1 MLIFD
6 IKRYAI
12 NDGPGIRTTIFMK
25 GCPLRC
31 VWCHNPES
39 WLPEPEVLFKQSKC
53 IGCNT
58 CGLYPDRLPPKREP
72 APTLD
77 SKLSTDSKLYTLN
90 SPLDAKRR
98 FRSETEKELIS
109 DRCPAKALE
118 MCGRE
123 WTMDELMAEIEK
135 ERDVMEDSGGGVTLC
150 GGEPLMQPQAALAVL
165 KELGRRGLHR
175 TVDTSLY
182 ASRETVKAIAE
193 ETDLFLVDLKH
204 MDSNR
209 HRVLTGVPN
218 EPILENARL
227 LMELGANIWF
237 RLPLI
242 EGINDDEENIE
253 ATASFIASLNSKL
266 STLNSKPSTLN
277 SKLSTLNS
285 IIHLLPYHDVGK
297 DKHRRRGTEYN
308 PEGLLMQA
316 PSDETLD
323 RCRQQF
329 ERHGISVVVGG

>member
-1 MLIFD
+1 
-6 IKRYAI
+6 
-12 NDGPGIRTTIFMK
+12 
-25 GCPLRC
+25 
-31 VWCHNPES
+31 
-39 WLPEPEVLFKQSKC
+39 
-53 IGCNT
+53 
-58 CGLYPDRLPPKREP
+58 
-72 APTLD
+72 
-77 SKLSTDSKLYTLN
+77 
-90 SPLDAKRR
+90 
-98 FRSETEKELIS
+98 
-109 DRCPAKALE
+109 
-118 MCGRE
+118 
-123 WTMDELMAEIEK
+123 MDELMAEIEK

-209 HRVLTGVPN
+209 HRELTGVPN

-253 ATASFIASLNSKL
+253 ATASFLASLNANP
-266 STLNSKPSTLN
+266 STLNSKPSTL
-277 SKLSTLNS
+277 KS

>member
-1 MLIFD
+1 MDNTEDSLSSACIFD

-39 WLPEPEVLFKQSKC
+39 WLPDPEVLFKQSKC

-58 CGLYPDRLPPKREP
+58 CGLYPDRLPPRKP
-72 APTLD
+72 TPTLD

-90 SPLDAKRR
+90 S
-98 FRSETEKELIS
+98 
-109 DRCPAKALE
+109 
-118 MCGRE
+118 
-123 WTMDELMAEIEK
+123 
-135 ERDVMEDSGGGVTLC
+135 
-150 GGEPLMQPQAALAVL
+150 
-165 KELGRRGLHR
+165 
-175 TVDTSLY
+175 
-182 ASRETVKAIAE
+182 
-193 ETDLFLVDLKH
+193 
-204 MDSNR
+204 
-209 HRVLTGVPN
+209 
-218 EPILENARL
+218 
-227 LMELGANIWF
+227 
-237 RLPLI
+237 
-242 EGINDDEENIE
+242 
-253 ATASFIASLNSKL
+253 
-266 STLNSKPSTLN
+266 KP
-277 SKLSTLNS
+277 STLNS

>member
-58 CGLYPDRLPPKREP
+58 CGLYPDRLPPRKP

-90 SPLDAKRR
+90 SQ
-98 FRSETEKELIS
+98 LIS

-123 WTMDELMAEIEK
+123 WTMDELMEEVEK

-150 GGEPLMQPQAALAVL
+150 GGEPLMHPQEALAVL

-209 HRVLTGVPN
+209 HRELTGVPN

-242 EGINDDEENIE
+242 EGINDSEENIE
-253 ATASFIASLNSKL
+253 ATASFIASLNAKL
-266 STLNSKPSTLN
+266 STLN

-285 IIHLLPYHDVGK
+285 TIHLLPYHDVGK

>member
-58 CGLYPDRLPPKREP
+58 CGLYPDRLPPRKP

-90 SPLDAKRR
+90 SQ
-98 FRSETEKELIS
+98 LIS

-123 WTMDELMAEIEK
+123 WTMDELMAEVEK

-209 HRVLTGVPN
+209 HRELTGVPN
-218 EPILENARL
+218 ELILENARL

-253 ATASFIASLNSKL
+253 ATASFISSLNSKL
-266 STLNSKPSTLN
+266 STLNSK
-277 SKLSTLNS
+277 LSTLNS
-285 IIHLLPYHDVGK
+285 TIHLLPYHDVGK

>member
-58 CGLYPDRLPPKREP
+58 CGLYPDRLPPRKP

-209 HRVLTGVPN
+209 HRELTGVPN

-242 EGINDDEENIE
+242 EGINDD
-253 ATASFIASLNSKL
+253 ATASFIASLNAKP
-266 STLNSKPSTLN
+266 STLNSKLSTLN

-308 PEGLLMQA
+308 PEGLLMLE